1 MTNVSRSSVIFFLV
15 ALMML
20 QPLTSIDYD
29 LEASQEPSFS
39 STGSESI
46 SVSLNQTHAAN
57 DDPIMAFVHVQN
69 LSSTSSYT
77 IEWLICL
84 GNRTDSLC
92 QIPANYVD
100 ANGNNANTIDNRV

>member
-29 LEASQEPSFS
+29 LEATQDPSFS

-46 SVSLNQTHAAN
+46 SVSLNRTNAAN
-57 DDPIMAFVHVQN
+57 DDPIMAFVHAQN
-69 LSSTSSYT
+69 LSSTSSYS

-92 QIPANYVD
+92 PVPATYVD
-100 ANGNNANTIDNRV
+100 TNGNTAP

>member
-1 MTNVSRSSVIFFLV
+1 MTNVSRPSVIFLV

-57 DDPIMAFVHVQN
+57 DDSIMAFVHVQN
-69 LSSTSSYT
+69 LSSTSSYS

-84 GNRTDSLC
+84 EIGR
-92 QIPANYVD
+92 IPFVLFLRHMSMQME
-100 ANGNNANTIDNRV
+100 IMHQQ